1 MDPDGLSIIAACV
14 GGAAVLALT
23 FAAGAVHFGE
33 KDEEI
38 SALGFSKR
46 MAGILAGLVFAGSA
60 YVFGLVRIYAA
71 SPLWLVLWAFVTA
84 LVIPLVLA
92 FGIARGKPLTKSKLA
107 SAIGTVFALPARA
120 VFSIAK
126 LSAQSDVTEE
136 DLLNMVDDVEEQELI
151 DENQKEMITN
161 IFELDDVTA
170 GDIMTHRTEIAAVPS
185 TALTGEAVKIAA
197 ESGVSRL
204 PVYGKSMDDIVGFL
218 YVKDLLDVWTDHE
231 RSNRPVTEFLRP
243 AMFVP
248 ETCRARELLVDFKV
262 KHMQIAVV
270 VDEYGG
276 TSGVATMEDILEE
289 IVGNIQDEFDDEE
302 DELTLSDDGTLTA
315 TGGADLDDV
324 FEAFDVELPDG
335 DDEREFDTV
344 GGLVIDSLGRI
355 PTQGENPSVEYG
367 GLKFTVLEVSDRRV
381 VRVKCA
387 RAPKKDADA
396 KAAQEVE
403 DGTL

>member
-1 MDPDGLSIIAACV
+1 MDPDGLSIFSAFI
-14 GGAAVLALT
+14 GGVLVLALT
-23 FAAGAVHFGE
+23 FSAGAAYFGE
-33 KDEEI
+33 KDDE
-38 SALGFSKR
+38 AFPLGFSKR
-46 MAGILAGLVFAGSA
+46 MAGILSCLVFAGWL
-60 YVFGLVRIYAA
+60 YVFGLTRIF
-71 SPLWLVLWAFVTA
+71 SKNPLWLILCAAVTA
-84 LVIPLVLA
+84 AVVLLTFA
-92 FGIARGKPLTKSKLA
+92 LGIVRGRPSAKSKL
-107 SAIGTVFALPARA
+107 SAIIGAVFALPARA
-120 VFSIAK
+120 VFAAAK

-170 GDIMTHRTEIAAVPS
+170 GDIMTHRTEISAVPS
-185 TALTGEAVKIAA
+185 TALTGEAVRIAA

-248 ETCRARELLVDFKV
+248 ETCRAKELLVDFKV

-276 TSGVATMEDILEE
+276 TSGLATMEDILEE

-302 DELTLSDDGTLTA
+302 DELVLAGDGTLTA
-315 TGGADLDDV
+315 AGSADLEDV
-324 FEAFDVELPDG
+324 FEAFGEELPD

-355 PTQGENPSVEYG
+355 PASGENPSVEYR
-367 GLKFTVLEVSDRRV
+367 GLEFTVTEVSDRRV
-381 VRVKCA
+381 ARVKCA
-387 RAPKKDADA
+387 RAAKKDAA
-396 KAAQEVE
+396 KAPQEAE
-403 DGTL
+403 NGTF